1 MMRATVRSSERERD
15 LKCDKKKTRQGDK
28 KIQEEGKEERDKKK
42 GEKRER
48 RKRGRRG
55 REEKGKK
62 RERNR
67 EEDVVGLKKT
77 KSNCL
82 VFFCEFKFWCNK
94 VSGVESN
101 ACSRGIYMS
110 LKVH

>member
-1 MMRATVRSSERERD
+1 M
-15 LKCDKKKTRQGDK
+15 
-28 KIQEEGKEERDKKK
+28 
-42 GEKRER
+42 
-48 RKRGRRG
+48 
-55 REEKGKK
+55 
-62 RERNR
+62 
-67 EEDVVGLKKT
+67 GLKKT

-101 ACSRGIYMS
+101 TCSRGIYMS